1 MTKKH
6 FDAWLGFGGVDPQEN
21 SRAVRW
27 GQILELPML
36 LIALWIM
43 LEWYLHARG
52 MLTPEARTTSDWV
65 IWGFFLLEA
74 TILLSLCDNR
84 WRHITRNW
92 ANMVIIVLAFP
103 MLYDVIQQ
111 LGSLRFVRML
121 FLVGLF
127 IHNVGMVRAVLAQ
140 NHLGKTLFI
149 VLVFVTG
156 GGILI
161 SSIDPAITS
170 PWDGIWWAWVTV
182 TTVGYGDVVPASAT
196 GRIFAAIL
204 MLLGISMLSLITA
217 NISAYLLSR
226 SAEKELRYEQR
237 ELKKLLQL
245 EERLNTI
252 EEKLDRLLDKPPPK
266 E

>member
-1 MTKKH
+1 MSRQR
-6 FDAWLGFGGVDPQEN
+6 FDAWLGFGGVHPQEN

-27 GQILELPML
+27 GEILEVPML

-43 LEWYLHARG
+43 LEWYLHAKG
-52 MLTPEARTTSDWV
+52 MLSTDARTISDWV
-65 IWGFFLLEA
+65 IWAFFFFEAATLL
-74 TILLSLCDNR
+74 TLSDKR

-103 MLYDVIQQ
+103 PLYDVWQQ
-111 LGSLRFVRML
+111 LGSLRVVRML

-127 IHNVGMVRAVLAQ
+127 IHNIGMVRAILAQ
-140 NHLGKTLFI
+140 NHLGKTLFV
-149 VLVFVTG
+149 VLLFVTG

-161 SSIDPAITS
+161 SSIDPAINS

-182 TTVGYGDVVPASAT
+182 TTVGYGDVVPGSAA
-196 GRIFAAIL
+196 GRVFAAIL

-252 EEKLDRLLDKPPPK
+252 EEKLDRLLQNPSRKD
-266 E
+266 